1 MFVFVRRAATRNEDG
16 SDPCEAKQT
25 EDTKKEVRMF
35 CRSCGAQLADKAVQ
49 CPKCGTAVV
58 VKPIPTHMVDA
69 ILATIFCCLPF
80 GIPAIVYAAQVNS
93 RIAAGD
99 LEGAM
104 RASKNANKW
113 VHISVWIALLLGL
126 LSAIIRFLGNA
137 A

>member
-1 MFVFVRRAATRNEDG
+1 
-16 SDPCEAKQT
+16 
-25 EDTKKEVRMF
+25 MF

-80 GIPAIVYAAQVNS
+80 GIPAIVYASQVNP

-99 LEGAM
+99 YEGAT
-104 RASKNANKW
+104 RASKKASMW
-113 VHISVWIALLLGL
+113 MLISVGAGVAVLLL
-126 LSAIIRFLGNA
+126 SFIINMIEA

>member
-1 MFVFVRRAATRNEDG
+1 
-16 SDPCEAKQT
+16 
-25 EDTKKEVRMF
+25 MF
-35 CRSCGAQLADKAVQ
+35 CKSCGAQLSDKAVQ

-80 GIPAIVYAAQVNS
+80 GIPAIVYASMVNS

-104 RASKNANKW
+104 RASRSANMW
-113 VHISVWIALLLGL
+113 VHISAWTGLLLALLG
-126 LSAIIRFLGNA
+126 AIMKFLGA
-137 A
+137 AQ